1 MHNTMITNKNNGFLA
16 TILAVFVLALSSC
29 NLYREDYTEIS
40 VDDFPKTE
48 NDLKLAV
55 NALMY
60 EFGTGYWNGES
71 IYGANYQGYQVM
83 SDMTTDV
90 LWSCWGWESDVLY
103 YQQWKDNN
111 TSSISGYFYNAFAHY
126 QFLSKAR
133 NVIRRIEASEA
144 PEDAKIQYAAE
155 AHALRGW
162 MGLYLYDNFG
172 PVPVATDAQLDDP
185 LTFNYIGRLS
195 EQQYDSVMTE
205 DLTYAIDNLPL
216 TAPRGRMTKGI
227 AMTLLLKYR
236 MMQGR
241 FVEAE
246 QLCRDIIALGVYNLQ
261 PNYADIFAVDNKD
274 NTEII
279 LCVPANSSSS
289 WTANYMVAEV
299 LPADMPWAEKATG
312 WGGYVMPWAFYNTF
326 NYADKRLSCVHTDY
340 YNTSG
345 KYMDKTNSAQ
355 LSYGALPLKYGLD
368 PDMTGSQSGN
378 DLVIYRYAD
387 ILLSLAECI
396 ARNSGVN
403 SEAEGLLNQVRRRA
417 GLGDI
422 MGYNTNDFLD
432 AILAERGHEFWMEG
446 LRRQDLIR
454 FGKYAEYANARIAAA
469 NATGAAYYTVDEV
482 HNRYPIPQS
491 FIDES
496 KSHIEQN
503 PGY

>member
-1 MHNTMITNKNNGFLA
+1 MNTKKYLLYTLC
-16 TILAVFVLALSSC
+16 VVLFASC
-29 NLYREDYTEIS
+29 DLYREDYTEIS
-40 VDDFPKTE
+40 TENFPKTE

-55 NALMY
+55 NSLMY

-71 IYGANYQGYQVM
+71 IFGANYQGYQVM

-126 QFLSKAR
+126 QFMSKAR
-133 NVIRRIEASEA
+133 NVIRRIQASEA
-144 PEDAKIQYAAE
+144 PEEAKIHYAAE

-172 PVPVATDAQLDDP
+172 PIPVATDAQLDDP
-185 LTFNYIGRLS
+185 LTFNYIGRLT
-195 EQQYDSVMTE
+195 EEQYDSVMTE
-205 DLTYAIDNLPL
+205 DLTYAIKYLPEI
-216 TAPRGRMTKGI
+216 APRGRMTKGI
-227 AMTLLLKYR
+227 AMTILLKYR

-241 FVEAE
+241 FKDAE
-246 QLCRDIIALGVYNLQ
+246 QLCRDIIALGVYSLQ
-261 PNYADIFAVDNKD
+261 PNYVDVFDITKKD
-274 NTEII
+274 NNEII
-279 LCVPANSSSS
+279 LCVPANGSAS
-289 WTANYMVAEV
+289 WTANYMTAEI
-299 LPADMPWAEKATG
+299 LPADMPWAEKSTG
-312 WGGYVMPWAFYNTF
+312 WGGYVMPWDFYNTF
-326 NYADKRLSCVHTDY
+326 NAADKRLECVYTNY
-340 YNTSG
+340 TTATG
-345 KYMDKTNSAQ
+345 RYMDKTNSAQ
-355 LSYGALPLKYGLD
+355 LSYGALPLKYSVD
-368 PDMTGSQSGN
+368 PNMTGAQAGN
-378 DLVIYRYAD
+378 DLIIYRYSD

-403 SEAEGLLNQVRRRA
+403 SEAEDCLNQVRRRA

-432 AILAERGHEFWMEG
+432 AILAERGHEFFLEG

-454 FGKYAEYANARIAAA
+454 FGKYAEYANIRINAA
-469 NATGAAYYTVDEV
+469 NAAGGNYYNVTSV
-482 HNRYPIPQS
+482 HNRYPIPQA

-496 KSHIEQN
+496 KSAIIQN